1 MMSYTNAIN
10 FGIRAM
16 TVLAIIMPPFIAVKV
31 SKINET
37 GESMG
42 MRIGKSLIFAVTLIV
57 AIFIEKNIASW
68 VTELLVSFLKSVYSV
83 L

>member
-1 MMSYTNAIN
+1 MMSYANAIN
-10 FGIRAM
+10 FGIKAM

-42 MRIGKSLIFAVTLIV
+42 MRIGKSLIFAVTLVV
-57 AIFIEKNIASW
+57 AIFIEKAIAQG